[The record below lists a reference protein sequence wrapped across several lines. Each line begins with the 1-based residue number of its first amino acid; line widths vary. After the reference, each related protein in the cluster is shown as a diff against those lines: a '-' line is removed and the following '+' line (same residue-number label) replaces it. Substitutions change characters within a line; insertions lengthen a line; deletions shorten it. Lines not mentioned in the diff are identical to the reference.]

1 MAESTGK
8 AQADEHDSGAS
19 IMGRGGQHG
28 DTVAFGKLLRTVDSW
43 STRHEPMQASEI
55 ESEHEGGEEAWE
67 DDEDD
72 AEDKEGSR
80 ARCAPAQSQ
89 SAAKEG
95 CGSAQ
100 SAADGSAPS
109 AEGRLQPCQYGPN
122 TPVKTV
128 KRKGGVQSAVWKVV
142 MRINSCANLVVT
154 EGSSLLSTDEIDMLV
169 VLRMNKVFIGFMRQN
184 YPEVIESV
192 HAKYGSVIRVEDCVE
207 EEYEDEQPASIDME

>member
-1 MAESTGK
+1 
-8 AQADEHDSGAS
+8 
-19 IMGRGGQHG
+19 
-28 DTVAFGKLLRTVDSW
+28 
-43 STRHEPMQASEI
+43 MQASEM
-55 ESEHEGGEEAWE
+55 ESEHEGGEE

-72 AEDKEGSR
+72 AED
-80 ARCAPAQSQ
+80 
-89 SAAKEG
+89 KEG

-109 AEGRLQPCQYGPN
+109 AEGRLQPSQYGPN
-122 TPVKTV
+122 TPVKSV

-154 EGSSLLSTDEIDMLV
+154 EGNSLLSTDEIDMLV
-169 VLRMNKVFIGFMRQN
+169 VLRMNKVFMGFMRQN

>member
-72 AEDKEGSR
+72 AEDKEG
-80 ARCAPAQSQ
+80 
-89 SAAKEG
+89 

-154 EGSSLLSTDEIDMLV
+154 EGNSLLSTDEIDMLV
-169 VLRMNKVFIGFMRQN
+169 VLRMNKVFMGFMRQN